1 MSGQNPRIL
10 HIDDEEK
17 ERDNVRKYLERED
30 IPGWGAPKVVS
41 VSDFDQAL
49 AVLEA
54 ERFDLVILDVRHGS
68 TEAEIA
74 VEEEAGV
81 KTLADIR
88 ERRFVPVIFWTGLP
102 KAVADLSSPLVRV
115 GEKTTRLPTLKKL
128 VDDSFATG
136 LPALNRGLRHLV
148 ENEQREY
155 MWGFVAEHW
164 DELAQ
169 IEDHTAVAYLLARRL
184 ARSISGPGIVELA
197 RELGESPETLVP
209 SKDIH
214 PVEMYIQP
222 PLVDDELLVG
232 DILCGRWEEREGWWL
247 VLTPSCD
254 LLNEKADF
262 VLLAAADPL
271 MEHRTVRAWIDA
283 ESKKTAKSARSKV
296 EGVIRQKTGGQDDRW
311 LYLPAAVAVPD
322 LVVDM
327 QQLKSASCADARSLD
342 HIASLDSPFAESA
355 VNRFNR
361 YYGRIGTPDFDA
373 DPIMARIEEAVVGHH
388 EERSAAAA
396 VTETA
401 ATGQAHNETSQDSAE
416 GN

>member
-1 MSGQNPRIL
+1 MSAQNPRIL
-10 HIDDEEK
+10 HVDDEEK
-17 ERDNVRKYLERED
+17 TRDNVRTYLEGED
-30 IPGWGAPKVVS
+30 IPGWGSPTVVP
-41 VSDFDQAL
+41 VADFDQAL
-49 AVLEA
+49 AILEA

-81 KTLADIR
+81 TTLANIR
-88 ERRFVPVIFWTGLP
+88 ARRFVPVIFWTGLP
-102 KAVADLSSPLVRV
+102 QAVYDLASPLVRV

-128 VDDSFATG
+128 VDEAFATG
-136 LPALNRGLRHLV
+136 LPALNRGLRRLV

-184 ARSISGPGIVELA
+184 AKSISGPGIVELA
-197 RELGESPETLVP
+197 RELGESPEALVP
-209 SKDIH
+209 GKDIH

-232 DILCGRWEEREGWWL
+232 DILDGRWEAREGWWL

-262 VLLAAADPL
+262 VLLAAADRL
-271 MEHRTVRAWIDA
+271 MDHRTVRSWLDA
-283 ESKKTAKSARSKV
+283 ESKKKGNSARSKV
-296 EGVIRQKTGGQDDRW
+296 EGLIRQKTGGQDDRW

-327 QQLKSASCADARSLD
+327 QQLKSVPCADARAFL

-373 DPIMARIEEAVVGHH
+373 DPIMARIEKVVLAHH
-388 EERSAAAA
+388 EERTAAAA
-396 VTETA
+396 ATETA
-401 ATGQAHNETSQDSAE
+401 VPDQAQDATSQDSAE
-416 GN
+416 RK